1 MHMEHTGLAGI
12 QIQRTTGCL
21 QKWQDVSTLCILNIC
36 YEQKMILKRGFK
48 EWLTSSQVIL
58 GMILVQVFISALQL
72 LSRVILVHGSFI
84 FSLIAYCHIVAA
96 ICVAPFA
103 LYFERCVFHS
113 SYLFLMK
120 LDSLLLK
127 VLRNYLH
134 VAVIF
139 VTLSRFLKCMQS

>member
-58 GMILVQVFISALQL
+58 GMILVQVFISILQL
-72 LSRVILVHGSFI
+72 LSFVILVHDSFI
-84 FSLIAYCHIVAA
+84 FSLIAYRHIVSS
-96 ICVAPFA
+96 IYVAPFA
-103 LYFERCVFHS
+103 LYFETYAFDS
-113 SYLFLMK
+113 SYLFLVK
-120 LDSLLLK
+120 LNSLLLK
-127 VLRNYLH
+127 VLRIDLP
-134 VAVIF
+134 VAVIL
-139 VTLSRFLKCMQS
+139 VTQ